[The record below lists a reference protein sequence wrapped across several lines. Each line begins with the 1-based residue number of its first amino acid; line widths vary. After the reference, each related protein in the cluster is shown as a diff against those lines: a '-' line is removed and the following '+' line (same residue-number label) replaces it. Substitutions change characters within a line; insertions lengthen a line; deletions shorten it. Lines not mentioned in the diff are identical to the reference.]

1 MPTSMKNDTGIEII
15 EKVEPPTLSARIALG
30 LNPEELLNELLA
42 ANPIAAR
49 INPSIVPIRAIARSC
64 IHTIAQSAFPISSA
78 NVCAD
83 GFVSTLI
90 Y

>member
-1 MPTSMKNDTGIEII
+1 MPTSMKNDTGIEIN
-15 EKVEPPTLSARIALG
+15 EKLEPPTLSARIALG
-30 LNPEELLNELLA
+30 LNPEELLNELA

-64 IHTIAQSAFPISSA
+64 IHTIAQSALPISSA